1 MPFGFHFPGTG
12 HTVPMMRASNPLIL
26 ALALMAP
33 LAALPQ
39 PAPDPPA
46 ADPWATSFQ
55 PQPFHLMAEA
65 VTDRYA
71 GRLVAAE
78 TRPPHPAERALGV
91 ELVYE
96 FRLLTP
102 TRSILNIRLDAR
114 TGRFLEV
121 AGRGQLEARRR
132 PAER

>member
-1 MPFGFHFPGTG
+1 
-12 HTVPMMRASNPLIL
+12 MRAPNPLIL

-33 LAALPQ
+33 LAAVPQ
-39 PAPDPPA
+39 PAPDQA
-46 ADPWATSFQ
+46 TRDLEADPWATSFQ

-96 FRLLTP
+96 FRLLTT

-132 PAER
+132 LAER

>member
-1 MPFGFHFPGTG
+1 
-12 HTVPMMRASNPLIL
+12 MMAAPNLIALIL
-26 ALALMAP
+26 ALTVP
-33 LAALPQ
+33 LAAAGQAAGQ
-39 PAPDPPA
+39 PALPDAPPPGMGA
-46 ADPWATSFQ
+46 GSVDPWATSFQ
-55 PQPFHLMAEA
+55 PQPFHRMAEA
-65 VTDRYA
+65 VTDRYL

-78 TRPPHPAERALGV
+78 TRPPRPPERALGV

-102 TRSILNIRLDAR
+102 ARSILNIRLDAR

-121 AGRGQLEARRR
+121 AGRGQLEARRP